1 MANEFSTA
9 LSDLGG
15 AVSDLFGA
23 KGATASA
30 GSFSQAASI
39 AEQNAALT
47 GQATRIRETQEARQI
62 YRTIGGQ
69 KASVGGAGFAES
81 GSALDLLR
89 SSVSE
94 GALTK
99 AITEE
104 QGAITE
110 NSYAEQ
116 AGQFR
121 GMASAARS
129 SATGQTI
136 GGLIQGA
143 GGLLNAVSGISK
155 AFGGSQAAAPVFDAT
170 VTSVDAAAAF
180 DVGATAADTTGLASL
195 GSSVL
200 GADAAFATGS
210 ELAVAAAGTDVFA
223 ELAVAAA
230 WIVCTELHRQ
240 GRLPTRWYVPGARRF
255 ARYGETEKR
264 GYYLWAIPAT
274 QHLRAHPDSRFSGF
288 LEWLFNH
295 RAEYIA
301 AQAGVRGARKTVQGW
316 LTLAGVYAVCWVL
329 GKTVAR
335 RTTDL
340 SVLDR
345 A

>member
-1 MANEFSTA
+1 MANEIATA
-9 LSDLGG
+9 LSDFGG

-30 GSFSQAASI
+30 GSFSQAATI

-47 GQATRIRETQEARQI
+47 AQATRIRETQESRQI
-62 YRTIGGQ
+62 FRTIGAQ

-99 AITEE
+99 AITAE

-129 SATGQTI
+129 SATGQTV

-143 GGLLNAVSGISK
+143 GGLLNAAGAASK
-155 AFGGSQAAAPVFDAT
+155 FFLGSQAAAPVEDAV
-170 VTSVDAAAAF
+170 VTAVGSDVAATAVTDAAAA
-180 DVGATAADTTGLASL
+180 S
-195 GSSVL
+195 
-200 GADAAFATGS
+200 
-210 ELAVAAAGTDVFA
+210 AGTDIFA
-223 ELAVAAA
+223 TIAAAVA
-230 WIVCTELHRQ
+230 WVVCTELHRQ

-274 QHLRAHPDSRFSGF
+274 LHLRAHPDSRFSGF

-301 AQAGVRGARKTVQGW
+301 AQAGVRGARKTVAGW
-316 LTLAGVYAVCWVL
+316 ITLAGVYGLCWVL
-329 GKTVAR
+329 GKTIAR
-335 RTTDL
+335 KQADIGIL
-340 SVLDR
+340 ND